1 MRIKNI
7 VAEACHICGKQTS
20 LAAIEPHPTH
30 PEMELHTFR
39 CDDCGPV
46 RTVSRRNGAPCG
58 RGSMDERSSRDPRAL
73 SPRKKPFAR
82 EILRRRREEK
92 KRGLVAKT
100 WMVGNHRRSF

>member
-7 VAEACHICGKQTS
+7 IPEACHICGKQTS

-46 RTVSRRNGAPCG
+46 RTVSHIAGGNCT
-58 RGSMDERSSRDPRAL
+58 ERHSNLPLRSRSRTA
-73 SPRKKPFAR
+73 A
-82 EILRRRREEK
+82 
-92 KRGLVAKT
+92 
-100 WMVGNHRRSF
+100 